1 MKQPR
6 TVSKTKK
13 TCFGTPRLYNA
24 ESRPKKCRRKEGRT
38 EGRRRAMR
46 YLIDYGRKREEE
58 EGEGSLDWEGGASSS
73 TLAPKE
79 RIGRRGK

>member
-1 MKQPR
+1 
-6 TVSKTKK
+6 
-13 TCFGTPRLYNA
+13 
-24 ESRPKKCRRKEGRT
+24 
-38 EGRRRAMR
+38 MR